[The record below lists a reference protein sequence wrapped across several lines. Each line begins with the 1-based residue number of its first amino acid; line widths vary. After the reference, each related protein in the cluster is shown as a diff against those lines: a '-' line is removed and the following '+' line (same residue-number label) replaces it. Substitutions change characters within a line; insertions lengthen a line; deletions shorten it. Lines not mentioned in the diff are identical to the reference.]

1 MAFYQLHYG
10 LNICVFSPNSYVE
23 IFSKGQDQQVG
34 LLCVCGRGAVV
45 IGFLMKEVQRSL
57 FALVGEDTARKPYL

>member
-1 MAFYQLHYG
+1 M
-10 LNICVFSPNSYVE
+10 CV
-23 IFSKGQDQQVG
+23 VG
-34 LLCVCGRGAVV
+34 GAVV